1 MNQITDLSRLFDEI
15 VAAAAKQGLLTF
27 PGYVGEE
34 LPAVWWQGDPN
45 DWSEFMRIAKVEGA
59 RTVFVGRAILEQEDL
74 QDLADWVD
82 EKTGPGPSNGDRA
95 RLKEFE
101 RYIGATGEVRLGW
114 IRDGVAFLLQQ
125 RTEWY
130 EAFLELTDEIE
141 EEDEDDLEDFGHPG

>member
-1 MNQITDLSRLFDEI
+1 MNQITDLSRLYDEMT
-15 VAAAAKQGLLTF
+15 AAASRQGLLTF

-34 LPAVWWQGDPN
+34 MPAVWWQGDPN
-45 DWSEFMRIAKVEGA
+45 DWPEFLRIAKAEGV

-74 QDLADWVD
+74 QDLAEWVD
-82 EKTGPGPSNGDRA
+82 ERSGPGPSNGDRA

-101 RYIGATGEVRLGW
+101 RYIGATGEVRMGW
-114 IRDGVAFLLQQ
+114 VKEGVAFLLQQ

-141 EEDEDDLEDFGHPG
+141 EEDDLEDFDDPE

>member
-15 VAAAAKQGLLTF
+15 VAAAARQGLLTF

-45 DWSEFMRIAKVEGA
+45 DWSEFMRIAKAEGA

-74 QDLADWVD
+74 QDLAEWVD

-114 IRDGVAFLLQQ
+114 VKEGVAFLLQQ
-125 RTEWY
+125 RTDWY

-141 EEDEDDLEDFGHPG
+141 EEDDLEDFDDPE